1 MLDVCQI
8 VHVANKAHGP
18 LPVGSKRISV
28 NEPTM
33 INRNT
38 LSMAAICTAIFASA
52 TAAADPPSKPVLAKK
67 AVVAPMPR
75 TAANPAAVKSSADS
89 AAALFARRD
98 LVRLSELADTLLGK
112 VDIASKQTASA
123 KQKLEQAKAVQAAA
137 AKAIADT
144 NAALKQA
151 MAKKTAADKA
161 LATVK
166 QALDV
171 ANQKATETAKQAK
184 DAAGNEAKTPST
196 PDAEAQ
202 KKQAQEVKQQADADN
217 AAAQKAVAAAKQQF
231 ETSTAAAKAAA
242 QQVTETTARTKKAT
256 AGKTAADKQVAVA
269 TAALKPL
276 TAAEAAADVAA
287 KPVVRKFIATV
298 ERLTLYEKAVPKA
311 DPKLVRLVETY
322 KHTRPVLSCRI
333 SLDGENLFFG
343 AQDNQLHRA
352 DLVTGATAELAGHR
366 SWIRRFAF
374 HPDGRRL
381 LTGAYEGQLIWWN
394 AGDEKPTPLKNVDAH
409 KGFVRAVAVSPDGRF
424 VATGGNDNMV
434 RIWSSDDGKLVAE
447 LSGHARHVY
456 NVAFHPN
463 GTHLVSGD
471 LMGVLKQWEVGT
483 WKHVRD
489 FDCSVLTKYDKT
501 FKADCGGIRGLDFSP
516 GGESLVVSGI
526 SGVTNAF
533 AGVGIP
539 TAVLFDWKT
548 GKRLNVFKP
557 AKNFRGACW
566 GVRFHPSGDFIIG
579 AGGGSGGAMWFWK
592 PGQDKSFFDFKL
604 PNVAYDV
611 ALHPDGL
618 RVAAAFYDKTVRIY
632 NLGPK
637 TESEQQAAAAA
648 AKKKKK

>member
-1 MLDVCQI
+1 
-8 VHVANKAHGP
+8 
-18 LPVGSKRISV
+18 VGSKRISV
-28 NEPTM
+28 IESTM

-38 LSMAAICTAIFASA
+38 LLMSVICTAIFASA
-52 TAAADPPSKPVLAKK
+52 TAAADPPSKPVLATTASTK

-75 TAANPAAVKSSADS
+75 TVANPAAVKSSADS

-98 LVRLSELADTLLGK
+98 LVRLSELADTFLGK
-112 VDIASKQTASA
+112 VDIASKQAATA
-123 KQKLEQAKAVQAAA
+123 KQNLQQAKAAQAAA
-137 AKAIADT
+137 AKAIIDST
-144 NAALKQA
+144 AALKQA
-151 MAKKTAADKA
+151 MVRKAAADRA
-161 LATVK
+161 LV
-166 QALDV
+166 
-171 ANQKATETAKQAK
+171 TAKQSLDTANRKAK
-184 DAAGNEAKTPST
+184 ETTGQAKAAIDKTVKKPDAGAEKTLEELQRAVDLAKLKLAKAEAALAAGNAK
-196 PDAEAQ
+196 
-202 KKQAQEVKQQADADN
+202 K
-217 AAAQKAVAAAKQQF
+217 QF
-231 ETSTAAAKAAA
+231 ETATAAAIAAA
-242 QQVTETTARTKKAT
+242 QQVSESSARKLKAT
-256 AGKTAADKQVAVA
+256 VEKTAADKQVDAA
-269 TAALKPL
+269 SAALKPL
-276 TAAEAAADVAA
+276 IAAETAAELAA
-287 KPVVRKFIATV
+287 KPIVRKFIATV
-298 ERLTLYEKAVPKA
+298 ERLTLYEKAVPQA
-311 DPKLVRLVETY
+311 DPKLVRLVATY

-343 AQDNQLHRA
+343 AQDNQLHRT

-381 LTGAYEGQLIWWN
+381 LSGAYEGQLIWWN
-394 AGDEKPTPLKNVDAH
+394 AGDEKPTPLKNVAAH

-434 RIWSSDDGKLVAE
+434 RIWSADDGKLVAE

-463 GTHLVSGD
+463 GKHLVSGD
-471 LMGVLKQWEVGT
+471 LMGVLKQWEVGS

-618 RVAAAFYDKTVRIY
+618 RIAAAFYDKTVRIY

-637 TESEQQAAAAA
+637 TESEQKAAAA
-648 AKKKKK
+648 AKKKKKK

>member
-1 MLDVCQI
+1 
-8 VHVANKAHGP
+8 
-18 LPVGSKRISV
+18 
-28 NEPTM
+28 M
-33 INRNT
+33 INHYT
-38 LSMAAICTAIFASA
+38 LSMSVICTAIFAIA
-52 TAAADPPSKPVLAKK
+52 TAAADPLSKPALATTAATK

-75 TAANPAAVKSSADS
+75 AAANPAAVKSSADS

-98 LVRLSELADTLLGK
+98 LVRLSELADTFLGK
-112 VDIASKQTASA
+112 VDIASKQAAPA
-123 KQKLEQAKAVQAAA
+123 KQKLEQAKAAQAAA
-137 AKAIADT
+137 AKAIS
-144 NAALKQA
+144 NATTALKQA
-151 MAKKTAADKA
+151 TAKKVIADKT
-161 LATVK
+161 LAAAK
-166 QALDV
+166 QALDA
-171 ANQKATETAKQAK
+171 ANLKAAETAKQAK
-184 DAAGNEAKTPST
+184 AAADNEAKVPST

-202 KKQAQEVKQQADADN
+202 KKQAQEVKQKADADN
-217 AAAQKAVAAAKQQF
+217 VAAQKAAAAAKQQF
-231 ETSTAAAKAAA
+231 ETSTAAAKIAA
-242 QQVTETTARTKKAT
+242 QQVAEITARTKKAT
-256 AGKTAADKQVAVA
+256 ADEAAADKQVAA
-269 TAALKPL
+269 AAAALKPFV
-276 TAAEAAADVAA
+276 AAEAAADLAA
-287 KPVVRKFIATV
+287 KPIVRKFIATV
-298 ERLTLYEKAVPKA
+298 ERLTLYEKAVPRA

-343 AQDNQLHRA
+343 AQDNQLHRT

-394 AGDEKPTPLKNVDAH
+394 AGDEKPTPLKNVAAH

-434 RIWSSDDGKLVAE
+434 RIWSADDGKLVSE

-471 LMGVLKQWEVGT
+471 LMGVLKQWEVGS

-501 FKADCGGIRGLDFSP
+501 FKADCGGIRGMDFSP
-516 GGESLVVSGI
+516 GGESLIVSGV

-533 AGVGIP
+533 AGVGVP

-557 AKNFRGACW
+557 AKKFRGACW

-618 RVAAAFYDKTVRIY
+618 RLAVASYDKTVRIY

-637 TESEQQAAAAA
+637 TESEQKAAAAAA
-648 AKKKKK
+648 AKKKKKK